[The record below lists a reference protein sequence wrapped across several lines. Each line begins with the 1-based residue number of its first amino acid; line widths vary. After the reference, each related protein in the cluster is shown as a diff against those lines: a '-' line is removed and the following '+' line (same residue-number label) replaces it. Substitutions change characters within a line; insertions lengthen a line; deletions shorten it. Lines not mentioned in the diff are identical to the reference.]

1 MKAIGKIL
9 LSRVLISSFVAP
21 AAFSAGGFT
30 AIGNVD
36 KTDAAKHFAI

>member
-1 MKAIGKIL
+1 MKTIGKRV
-9 LSRVLISSFVAP
+9 LSRVVISPFVVP

-36 KTDAAKHFAI
+36 KTDGAKHFAI

>member
-1 MKAIGKIL
+1 MKTIGKRV

-21 AAFSAGGFT
+21 AAFYAGGFT

-36 KTDAAKHFAI
+36 KTDGAKHLAI